1 MGSGSGQAGSACG
14 TDRLAAT
21 VVLVVGGDVAD
32 ALVEPDGVVVR
43 PQPVHFEFELA
54 SL

>member
-1 MGSGSGQAGSACG
+1 M
-14 TDRLAAT
+14 
-21 VVLVVGGDVAD
+21 LVVGGDVAD

-54 SL
+54 GSLIFSGGGNSPLRCSKNDSIQS